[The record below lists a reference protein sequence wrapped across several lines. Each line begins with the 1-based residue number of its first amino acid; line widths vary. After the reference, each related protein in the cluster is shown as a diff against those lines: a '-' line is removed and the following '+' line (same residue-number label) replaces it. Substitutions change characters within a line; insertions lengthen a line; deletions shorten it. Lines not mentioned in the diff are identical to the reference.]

1 MAEKHPRAPLASLRM
16 GSIERVMH
24 ATVVILAS
32 DGMFA
37 RDDAS
42 RWLLAGWS
50 FLHLCIGM

>member
-1 MAEKHPRAPLASLRM
+1 MNTSRVAEKHPRSLRM

-42 RWLLAGWS
+42 RWLLAG
-50 FLHLCIGM
+50 